1 MRILLTGLMTVHR
14 GRLEN
19 GNIGN
24 YYITEAT
31 VRELHRVFPGAE
43 IATTLQMTEAFCERE
58 EVRVLPMDLF
68 YSWSDSD
75 LDICLK
81 ELGIAEVYRLT
92 GNLTATTPYIEEV
105 MKSDLVLDFSG
116 EMWGD
121 HADPV
126 GKNRFLTVLLK
137 DRVAELLGKP
147 VVLLAGS
154 QGPFEKTA
162 HLDGLTSA
170 VVKNLSAALNRE
182 PASIDMLRQSGF
194 DVTNVKS
201 FTDVAFLFDPLPA
214 SEITDLLR
222 DDSIVVKDRETVGFI
237 LCGFNM
243 LRGPYDAEPRSDDEF
258 LQFAEAV
265 EFIVEE
271 LGARVFLMS
280 HQNGFV
286 KTPDGYQ
293 LINGRDYPYAEQ
305 LHRVV
310 QERGKV
316 KSNDVI
322 LAEGPYTPKQ
332 TKAIISQFD
341 MFVSGRI
348 HAFVAAVSQHV
359 PTVIINRGHGGI
371 SHRNLGFAQ
380 SVGMEN
386 YISDPSSADDM
397 KAKIGDCWQH
407 REKVRA
413 GLAGK
418 MPVVK
423 ETARSMFDA
432 LKEVIAEPGKTA

>member
-1 MRILLTGLMTVHR
+1 MRVLLTGLMTVHR

-31 VRELHRVFPGAE
+31 VRELHRVFPEAE
-43 IATTLQMTEAFCERE
+43 IVTTLQMTEAFCERE
-58 EVRVLPMDLF
+58 QVHVVPMDLF

-75 LDICLK
+75 LDMCFK
-81 ELGIAEVYRLT
+81 ELGIAEVYNLT
-92 GNLTATTPYIEEV
+92 GNLVASTPYIEEV

-121 HADPV
+121 HAEPV
-126 GKNRFLTVLLK
+126 GKDRFLTVLLK
-137 DRVAELLGKP
+137 DRVAQLLGKP

-162 HLDGLTSA
+162 HLNGLTSA

-182 PASIDMLRQSGF
+182 PASVDMLRQSGF
-194 DVTNVKS
+194 DVSNVKS
-201 FTDVAFLFDPLPA
+201 FTDVAFLFDPLQA
-214 SEITDLLR
+214 SEVTDVLR
-222 DDSIVVKDRETVGFI
+222 DDSIVVADRETVGFV

-258 LQFAEAV
+258 HQFAEAV

-280 HQNGFV
+280 HQNGFER
-286 KTPDGYQ
+286 TSDGYH
-293 LINGRDYPYAEQ
+293 LINGRDYPYAQQ

-310 QERGKV
+310 QQRGIAKIE
-316 KSNDVI
+316 DVI

-332 TKAIISQFD
+332 TKAIIGQFD
-341 MFVSGRI
+341 IFVSGRI

-371 SHRNLGFAQ
+371 SHRNLGFAR
-380 SVGMEN
+380 SVGMED
-386 YISDPSSADDM
+386 YISDPSSANDM
-397 KAKIGDCWQH
+397 KAKIGGCWQH
-407 REKVRA
+407 REELRE
-413 GLAGK
+413 GLART
-418 MPVVK
+418 MPAVK
-423 ETARSMFDA
+423 ATARSMFDA
-432 LKEVIAEPGKTA
+432 LEGVVAEHVGAA